1 MTSSS
6 QLKYVGSLSGQPG
19 EDSNEESDGDPI
31 ALLKPVLLQDSV
43 VQNSV
48 QNNVVSSFDFF
59 NETTDQFVYQTHES
73 TIFEHKLEVD
83 GSELSEFMEK
93 IVITKNDPMHPE
105 TDCIENVLLHRRKM
119 DNLELIIK
127 TVATQDDEI
136 IDYNLNAN
144 VYEYNESTI
153 SSRSMSRDELKRF
166 KITWRKLWRPNY
178 SNDELY
184 DYALLDREKQSRR
197 NSLYPI
203 TNNMDKN
210 INISKLESRD
220 FDYIKQRGKSQNSG
234 NSNVINRSAS
244 SIESDKKSQSPYRNG
259 SKVGPQT
266 SIAVTSGSQDLK
278 KNSVSKTGWETYI
291 DPSERDK

>member
-127 TVATQDDEI
+127 TVATQDDQI

-144 VYEYNESTI
+144 VYENNESTI
-153 SSRSMSRDELKRF
+153 SSRTMSRDELKRF
-166 KITWRKLWRPNY
+166 KVTWRKLWRPKY
-178 SNDELY
+178 SDDELY
-184 DYALLDREKQSRR
+184 EYALLDTEKQTKM
-197 NSLYPI
+197 NLLFPI
-203 TNNMDKN
+203 TNNVDTNTKF
-210 INISKLESRD
+210 SRLESRD
-220 FDYIKQRGKSQNSG
+220 FDYIKQQGKSQNSG
-234 NSNVINRSAS
+234 NSNDIYRSAS
-244 SIESDKKSQSPYRNG
+244 SGKSDKKSRSTNRNG
-259 SKVGPQT
+259 SKVAPQI
-266 SIAVTSGSQDLK
+266 SIAATSGSQ
-278 KNSVSKTGWETYI
+278 NSFAKTGWETYI
-291 DPSERDK
+291 DPSDHAT